1 MKIMIDFIFYK
12 TTEDQPLTEVDSG
25 MHRILEGGSFLFP
38 QLNEWKWKTKKSN
51 LKAYIARG
59 LMQIRAE
66 GGEGTQIIFCG
77 VCDPR
82 SETPTH
88 I

>member
-1 MKIMIDFIFYK
+1 
-12 TTEDQPLTEVDSG
+12 
-25 MHRILEGGSFLFP
+25 
-38 QLNEWKWKTKKSN
+38 
-51 LKAYIARG
+51 
-59 LMQIRAE
+59 MQIQAE